1 MVAGHLSEK
10 NGNYYAVLSYT
21 DAFGK
26 RRTKWVNTGLPVRG
40 NKKKAEAFLMEERKK
55 FQTAEPVTGGV
66 LFADYIEQWL
76 EVAKPTIAVA
86 TYASYCAM
94 VKRVIAP
101 YFRER
106 RITLQGLTPKDI
118 QDFYL
123 EKLKTVSASSVIH
136 YHANIHRALKH
147 AVKLDLIPTNPAD
160 KVDRPK
166 KDRFIGSFYDAE
178 EVNKLFEV
186 SKGTKLEFPILF
198 GAFYGLRRSEALGL
212 KWDAIDFENDS
223 ITIRHT
229 VTSVTLDG
237 KVQLVAADTTKTKS
251 SLRTLPLVPFVKER
265 LLLLKKEQENN
276 RRLCGRSY
284 HKQYAG
290 YVCINE
296 IGDLIKPHYV
306 TEQFPKLLDA
316 NGLRRIRF
324 HDLRHSCASLMLA
337 NGVPMK
343 QIQDWL
349 GHSDFSTT
357 ANIYAHL
364 DYSTKLSSAD
374 AMLSG
379 LGFQTEKA

>member
-106 RITLQGLTPKDI
+106 GITLQGLTPKDI

-265 LLLLKKEQENN
+265 LLVLKKEQENN

-284 HKQYAG
+284 HKQFAG

-296 IGDLIKPHYV
+296 MGDLIKPHYV

>member
-86 TYASYCAM
+86 TYASYCSM

-166 KDRFIGSFYDAE
+166 KDRFIGNFYDAE

-229 VTSVTLDG
+229 VASVTLDG

-265 LLLLKKEQENN
+265 LLVLKKEQENN

-284 HKQYAG
+284 HKQFAG

-296 IGDLIKPHYV
+296 MGDLIKPHYV